1 MDEKEE
7 PLPSAPEEKKK
18 NKIHPSSTLPSIYFS
33 PEAPIQVLKKKEM
46 GLAFVM
52 LMISLVKDHYCCC

>member
-7 PLPSAPEEKKK
+7 PLPSAPEEEKK
-18 NKIHPSSTLPSIYFS
+18 NKIHPSSTPPSIYFS
-33 PEAPIQVLKKKEM
+33 PEAPIQVKKRET

-52 LMISLVKDHYCCC
+52 LMLSLVKDRYCCC